1 MLAIEG
7 PVQLEQPE
15 AKVRE
20 DDDGEA
26 TTVPGTPEVAVPG
39 TPEVEVL
46 EDGVTSTV
54 LYNDGA
60 SVPEPELTH
69 PNFPICNLAI
79 DKKKSGWRNTLHS
92 RVYKLVLNFWIR
104 EGVPEEEACDRASKY
119 WLHTCKQLGI

>member
-26 TTVPGTPEVAVPG
+26 TTVPGTPEV
-39 TPEVEVL
+39 EVL
-46 EDGVTSTV
+46 EDGAASTV

-60 SVPEPELTH
+60 SVAEPELTH
-69 PNFPICNLAI
+69 PNFPICNLEI

-92 RVYKLVLNFWIR
+92 RVYKRVLNFWIR
-104 EGVPEEEACDRASKY
+104 EGMPEEEACDRASKY